1 MRGGKHG
8 SQRVTVIDFSCD
20 EMLKSIDSLKAVALQ
35 TLKTLESLRR
45 PLLLSGR
52 HEINLRDEVHKF
64 EASLINAALIRAGG
78 NQARA
83 ARLLG
88 TKVTTLNSKIKRY
101 GMAELCA
108 NDLPEEPADKQ
119 EPDD

>member
-1 MRGGKHG
+1 MSKKPLRDGKKSSRRG
-8 SQRVTVIDFSCD
+8 TVIDFSCE
-20 EMLKSIDSLKAVALQ
+20 EMLHSLDSLKDIALE
-35 TLKTLESLRR
+35 TLKTVESLRR

-52 HEINLRDEVHKF
+52 HEINLRDEVLKF
-64 EASLINAALIRAGG
+64 EASLINAALIRTGG

-101 GMAELCA
+101 GMSELCA
-108 NDLPEEPADKQ
+108 TDLPTKYSRD
-119 EPDD
+119 